1 MHEVH
6 LVRSFGALSHPND
19 YVNNRCGASIHGI
32 KPRVYPW
39 KRSTTRGFQR
49 PDPFTG
55 AVRVAWHFFQCT
67 EPELSASRECS
78 SSRLWACRQQ

>member
-6 LVRSFGALSHPND
+6 LVRSFGALSHPKD
-19 YVNNRCGASIHGI
+19 HVNNRCGASIHEI

-49 PDPFTG
+49 PDPFHWSCPGGVALFSMHRTLS
-55 AVRVAWHFFQCT
+55 VRLSRK
-67 EPELSASRECS
+67 ELLA
-78 SSRLWACRQQ
+78 

>member
-6 LVRSFGALSHPND
+6 LVRSFGALSHPKD
-19 YVNNRCGASIHGI
+19 HVNNRCGASIHGI

-49 PDPFTG
+49 PDTFHWSCPG
-55 AVRVAWHFFQCT
+55 GVALFSMDRT
-67 EPELSASRECS
+67 
-78 SSRLWACRQQ
+78 